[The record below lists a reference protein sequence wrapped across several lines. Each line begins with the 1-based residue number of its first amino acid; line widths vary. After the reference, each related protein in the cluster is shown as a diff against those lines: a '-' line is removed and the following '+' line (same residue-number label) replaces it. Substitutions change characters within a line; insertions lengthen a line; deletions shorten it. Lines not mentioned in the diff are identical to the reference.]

1 MDIEKSNPNLE
12 SNLNNPKNGDTSNDF
27 TAWLN
32 KQHGIVDYC
41 NRFLPDYK
49 KIKLYFRGQS
59 KIYDNTFLPSLYRN
73 DRLQFN
79 INNIYSEIFAK
90 FYYEFKDD
98 KTLFDKLVRMQHF
111 KIPTKLLDVTE
122 DILVAMFFASKD
134 DEDDD
139 GIIFSF
145 FVSNNSIIYPNDPLA
160 TILSHFFRYEPK
172 KDLYKSNFNFKI
184 ERDYAK
190 YDMYELINVKSAL
203 RKKDDFS
210 FASPICAAKN
220 EINFNENM
228 FYTNDLTGIYYAVPN
243 YTNPRIT
250 RQRGAFV
257 MGGLSQEDSLLKSI
271 FHLDDISCYIDN
283 LQHRS
288 VESLINDIS
297 KKDFSDAI
305 GKGYLIKYLSNY
317 IGKDIFDL
325 EKDLPF
331 FTIETYKELF
341 SERTQESYN
350 YLEHLLFLYGLY
362 SFDGKF
368 SFYDAFKIPANNK
381 NEVLNSLKVNGIT
394 ESYLFPDLEYFG
406 KEIKEKY
413 NQ

>member
-1 MDIEKSNPNLE
+1 MDIDKTNPNLINKMKVE
-12 SNLNNPKNGDTSNDF
+12 EKEDASNEF

-32 KQHGIVDYC
+32 KQHRIVDFC

-73 DRLQFN
+73 DRLKFN

-134 DEDDD
+134 DKNDD
-139 GIIFSF
+139 GVIFSF
-145 FVSNNSIIYPNDPLA
+145 FVSNNSIIYPNNPLS
-160 TILSHFFRYEPK
+160 TILSHFFQFELK
-172 KDLYKSNFNFKI
+172 KDLYKSSFNFKL
-184 ERDYAK
+184 ERAYTK

-203 RKKDDFS
+203 RKKYDFS

-228 FYTNDLTGIYYAVPN
+228 FYTNDLTGIYFAVPN

-257 MGGLSQEDSLLKSI
+257 MGGLSKEDSLLESI

-283 LQHRS
+283 LQYRS
-288 VESLINDIS
+288 IENLINDIS
-297 KKDFSDAI
+297 KKDFNDVI
-305 GKGYLIKYLSNY
+305 CKEYLIKYLSNY
-317 IGKDIFDL
+317 IGKDISNP

-331 FTIETYKELF
+331 FYHRNL
-341 SERTQESYN
+341 
-350 YLEHLLFLYGLY
+350 
-362 SFDGKF
+362 
-368 SFYDAFKIPANNK
+368 
-381 NEVLNSLKVNGIT
+381 
-394 ESYLFPDLEYFG
+394 
-406 KEIKEKY
+406 
-413 NQ
+413 